1 MDGVP
6 ARSTDGFQAVRSR
19 SPIATST
26 TSKPSSSAPVRG
38 TGRNGRGP
46 NRPTS
51 QPGTGRGDDHEL
63 GREMGLLVY
72 PRCLQAEPGR
82 WRDDEVGGSL
92 GVGLQRRALPPPG
105 CVDNEG
111 EPRTDVEGRPVRH
124 LGPTAFS
131 VGVGSGWPAPVWAS
145 VTRTKY
151 QQGPRRPGPQ
161 IGRQPD
167 RAAPRRRSHHAGRS
181 GGVAV
186 RRAATRGPGSCGCRP
201 SCRRTSRSLGS
212 GAPAVRRRGR
222 VRHP

>member
-6 ARSTDGFQAVRSR
+6 ARSMDGFQAVRSR

-26 TSKPSSSAPVRG
+26 RSKPSSSAPVRG

-63 GREMGLLVY
+63 GRERL
-72 PRCLQAEPGR
+72 PAPITAPPASRAGR
-82 WRDDEVGGSL
+82 RRDDEVGGSL
-92 GVGLQRRALPPPG
+92 GVALQRRAPPPG

-111 EPRTDVEGRPVRH
+111 EPRTDVEGRRARH

-161 IGRQPD
+161 IGRRHD
-167 RAAPRRRSHHAGRS
+167 DGHTTAGRS